1 MTEPTDDTVARM
13 LGVTQAHEVPAVHDQ
28 APYIPCDKRCGPFSM
43 RCVRASE
50 HSGECTG
57 FVMMDPDVVDP
68 SKTVADRLDK
78 LADKQVPGSQTQ
90 SDLYAAATVWRKHLR
105 GHSPHL
111 NRDATVAVSPTYT
124 YNEDMSQAPR
134 GVKLILLG
142 ASGVAV
148 LTEYNGKN
156 PFWVGWA
163 ALPRRAGGGV

>member
-1 MTEPTDDTVARM
+1 MTKPTDDTVARM
-13 LGVTQAHEVPAVHDQ
+13 LGVTQAQEVPATERPTREFFDEVDRRHRELIGFLDELGRLAQ
-28 APYIPCDKRCGPFSM
+28 VAPSHAQP
-43 RCVRASE
+43 
-50 HSGECTG
+50 T
-57 FVMMDPDVVDP
+57 
-68 SKTVADRLDK
+68 
-78 LADKQVPGSQTQ
+78 
-90 SDLYAAATVWRKHLR
+90 
-105 GHSPHL
+105 L

-163 ALPRRAGGGV
+163 ALPRRAEGV

>member
-1 MTEPTDDTVARM
+1 MTPRYQYRFTVDLHSEEKQYSQWIDCTEREYSLRKDDPMYQLRIVPTDDTVARM
-13 LGVTQAHEVPAVHDQ
+13 LGVTQAQEVPADATLEWYRGYAEALERHGL
-28 APYIPCDKRCGPFSM
+28 I
-43 RCVRASE
+43 
-50 HSGECTG
+50 
-57 FVMMDPDVVDP
+57 
-68 SKTVADRLDK
+68 KTD
-78 LADKQVPGSQTQ
+78 G
-90 SDLYAAATVWRKHLR
+90 AAAPT
-105 GHSPHL
+105 L

>member
-1 MTEPTDDTVARM
+1 MRVNDDTVARM
-13 LGVTQAHEVPAVHDQ
+13 LGVTQAQEVPA
-28 APYIPCDKRCGPFSM
+28 
-43 RCVRASE
+43 
-50 HSGECTG
+50 
-57 FVMMDPDVVDP
+57 
-68 SKTVADRLDK
+68 
-78 LADKQVPGSQTQ
+78 
-90 SDLYAAATVWRKHLR
+90 ATT
-105 GHSPHL
+105 L

>member
-1 MTEPTDDTVARM
+1 MTKPTDDTVARM
-13 LGVTQAHEVPAVHDQ
+13 LGVTQAHEVPADDQGWFAALEFAEKNGHVHAARLLRQ
-28 APYIPCDKRCGPFSM
+28 KIGSLGLWP
-43 RCVRASE
+43 
-50 HSGECTG
+50 T
-57 FVMMDPDVVDP
+57 DPDP
-68 SKTVADRLDK
+68 LP
-78 LADKQVPGSQTQ
+78 PGERV
-90 SDLYAAATVWRKHLR
+90 LCAAEPT
-105 GHSPHL
+105 L

-163 ALPRRAGGGV
+163 ALPRRADRD